1 MQCYWCRDAKQAEVA
16 AKLFSDNLTS
26 SYISHSEL
34 QGPRALAPGK
44 WHPDIARIVRD
55 ELLERIDNAEDAAD
69 GEQTQLTAILE
80 DDGKIVGVF
89 LVTFSRAGAVPFAI
103 LEDMVVDTSLRGK
116 GYGSFFMEWVDR
128 ECLKRGIKRQFLE
141 SGEENHDAHH
151 LFEREGFK
159 QVSIVMMK
167 ELAG

>member
-1 MQCYWCRDAKQAEVA
+1 MNCYWCRDKATAEA
-16 AKLFSDNLTS
+16 AAQLFSANLTS

-55 ELLERIDNAEDAAD
+55 ELVERIDNAEDAAS

-80 DDGKIVGVF
+80 DEGKIVGVF

-103 LEDMVVDTSLRGK
+103 LEDMVVDTTLRGK
-116 GYGSFFMEWVDR
+116 GYGSHFMAWVDK
-128 ECLKRGIKRQFLE
+128 ECLKRGIGRQFLE
-141 SGEENHDAHH
+141 SGVENHDAHH

-159 QVSIVMMK
+159 QVSVVMMK
-167 ELAG
+167 EIS